1 MLWIFNFAFLLLT
14 FIVVSMNCLLVS
26 ATAFEIAPF
35 LQHYRNSDIPFY
47 VDIQIDVLVAGV
59 GLMSTTYNLQRQFQ
73 VRKPDLVI
81 QAGIGGCFDESIPP
95 GTVLAVKKDTV
106 ADLGVIEK
114 KQFNSVF
121 DMGFSKP
128 DQFPYKKGWL
138 VNPGMH
144 LLKKNS
150 LKKVSAV
157 SVNQVSSSKQT
168 IGLFREKYDPVI
180 ESMEGAALHY
190 VCLME
195 NIPFLQLRSVSNYV
209 GERNKKNWRIKESIS
224 NLNNELIR
232 LLNSL

>member
-1 MLWIFNFAFLLLT
+1 
-14 FIVVSMNCLLVS
+14 MNCLLVA

-35 LQHYRNSDIPFY
+35 LEHYRNSDVPFY
-47 VDIQIDVLVAGV
+47 VDIQIDVLVTGV
-59 GLMSTTYNLQRQFQ
+59 GLMPTTYNLQRQLQ
-73 VRKPDLVI
+73 VKKPDLVI
-81 QAGIGGCFDESIPP
+81 QAGIGGCFDETIPL
-95 GTVLAVKKDTV
+95 GTVLAVKKDTI

-114 KQFNSVF
+114 KDFQSVF
-121 DMGFSKP
+121 DMGFAKP

-150 LKKVSAV
+150 LKKVAAI
-157 SVNQVSSSKQT
+157 SVNQITSNIQT
-168 IGLFREKYDPVI
+168 IRLFREKYQPVI
-180 ESMEGAALHY
+180 ESMEGAAAHY

-195 NIPFLQLRSVSNYV
+195 NIPFLQLRSVSNYA
-209 GERNKKNWRIKESIS
+209 GERNKKNWKIKESIA